1 MDSPECRGDA
11 QSLQYFSDPD
21 GSQSLDLG
29 ISDYIHFIVYDHWT
43 DPLCGNERM
52 SFPMDHDILEKIQF

>member
-1 MDSPECRGDA
+1 MDSPECRGDV